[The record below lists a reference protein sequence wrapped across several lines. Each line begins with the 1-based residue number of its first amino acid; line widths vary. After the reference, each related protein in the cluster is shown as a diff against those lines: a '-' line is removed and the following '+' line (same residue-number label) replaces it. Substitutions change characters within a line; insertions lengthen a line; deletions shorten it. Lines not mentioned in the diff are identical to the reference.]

1 MSRSDSPGRTRPPEY
16 ELDAEARKGR
26 PWWIVPI
33 ASGLVVA
40 VIIASVIF
48 VLTRASVAGTW
59 YGPGNIEG
67 TSAPVALA
75 AYMDLSQQFT
85 GSLSGSG
92 QFCMQA
98 TSGITQLP
106 FTITGNI
113 SGASVKLTLQL
124 SATDAG
130 TAGTPIAKT
139 LNLQGTLTDGTLT
152 LSGSSPPGLL
162 TLQKGD
168 QTDYDHTCTNL
179 PPVTDGGG
187 S

>member
-1 MSRSDSPGRTRPPEY
+1 MSRHGSPGRTSPPGY
-16 ELDAEARKGR
+16 ELDAAPRNGR
-26 PWWIVPI
+26 PWWLVPI

-40 VIIASVIF
+40 IIIATVIF
-48 VLTRASVAGTW
+48 VLTRASVAGKW

-75 AYMDLSQQFT
+75 AYMELSQQIT

-92 QFCMQA
+92 QLCMQTA
-98 TSGITQLP
+98 SGVTQTP

-113 SGASVKLTLQL
+113 SGSSVKLTFQL
-124 SATDAG
+124 SAASAG
-130 TAGTPIAKT
+130 PTGIPLAKT
-139 LNLQGTLTDGTLT
+139 LNLQGTLSDGALT

-162 TLQKGD
+162 TLQKGN
-168 QTDYDHTCTNL
+168 QTDYDHTCINL
-179 PPVTDGGG
+179 PPVTAGDA